1 MDAEGRLAEHT
12 LELKSNL
19 RRQRGG
25 TLDHML
31 SKISRTGVSVKTST
45 SKALSSGVSQR
56 VAGEGKRGREEWIP
70 LLQNSRL
77 AHSLRL
83 GFARL
88 RVGRRSDT
96 RHGCLQLR
104 FGASF
109 QPAVLQQVSAQGPGL
124 KLGSPRSSSLWS
136 LSLTPRLSSASRAA
150 SILHD
155 VVCSLQQTVC

>member
-56 VAGEGKRGREEWIP
+56 VAGEGKRGREKWIP

-88 RVGRRSDT
+88 RVGRRCSSFAASDT

-109 QPAVLQQVSAQGPGL
+109 NLPCFSRCLLKVQDSNLALPGPLLCGAC
-124 KLGSPRSSSLWS
+124 P
-136 LSLTPRLSSASRAA
+136 
-150 SILHD
+150 
-155 VVCSLQQTVC
+155 